1 MTSKNRRNSVTAGK
15 LKDVME
21 LHQANLQFTM
31 PKPAGAAK
39 LGPTKAGDA
48 ELDQD
53 SGGGYNPDHTFPQQ

>member
-1 MTSKNRRNSVTAGK
+1 MTSKNDRNSVTVGK

-21 LHQANLQFTM
+21 LHQANLQSTM
-31 PKPAGAAK
+31 PKPAGAPK